1 VRKMMKC
8 HNDMRRGGNGRGGG
22 GGRDVTDQGVGFG
35 EDGSLIR
42 GHGGGAMRGN
52 CHAATEG
59 NTTCKSSSFP
69 IALPPRALP
78 SASTPT

>member
-1 VRKMMKC
+1 MVEE
-8 HNDMRRGGNGRGGG
+8 GE

-35 EDGSLIR
+35 ENGSLIR

-52 CHAATEG
+52 THAAREG
-59 NTTCKSSSFP
+59 QHNMQVFFLP

-78 SASTPT
+78 STSPLT